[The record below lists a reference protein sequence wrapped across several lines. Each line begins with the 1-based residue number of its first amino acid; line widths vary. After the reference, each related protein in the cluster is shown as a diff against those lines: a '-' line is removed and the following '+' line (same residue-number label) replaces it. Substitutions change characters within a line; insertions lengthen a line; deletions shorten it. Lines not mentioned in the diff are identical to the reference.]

1 MHSLC
6 IPARPASKNIIDY
19 IKGNITYVLLVKFRL
34 NDPTG

>member
-6 IPARPASKNIIDY
+6 IPACPASKNIIDY
-19 IKGNITYVLLVKFRL
+19 IKGNITYVLQVKFRL